1 MTDGLAW
8 ADASAGDE
16 GLLDEIFCLTF
27 VRDLDEAEALRRMGG
42 LPDTVAVRT
51 VPDIGA
57 LHTFEDGYPTV
68 ASVLRLGAWTVVF
81 EPGGFEGAGLVAG
94 LSRGG
99 EAVSVLR
106 HDYASHAFCYAVAGE
121 EVSRF
126 DPTFPAIRYGSDPD
140 RLLPTMRS
148 AGFTLA
154 PDGNFDT
161 PVTDCL
167 RLAELL
173 TGTRPA
179 LGDLTGPLTSAHIE
193 PWFSDAATGG
203 EPVAAADVRRL
214 AGELG
219 VAEASGLADALTAAE
234 AASQIAITPDSPL
247 GLQVRDWL
255 AGSRRASWS
264 ANDHRARDRMTDDER
279 KRAFALGRL
288 AYSIGDA
295 LRTATVR

>member
-1 MTDGLAW
+1 MTDGLTW
-8 ADASAGDE
+8 ADASLGDD

-27 VRDLDEAEALRRMGG
+27 VKNVDEAEALRRMGG

-106 HDYASHAFCYAVAGE
+106 HDYASHAFCYAVGGE

-126 DPTFPAIRYGSDPD
+126 DPMFAGIRYGSDPD
-140 RLLPTMRS
+140 RLLPMMRS

-154 PDGNFDT
+154 LDGNFDT
-161 PVTDCL
+161 PVTECL

-173 TGTRPA
+173 TGA
-179 LGDLTGPLTSAHIE
+179 LPTVDQLTGPLSSAHIE
-193 PWFSDAATGG
+193 PWFSDAATVGG
-203 EPVAAADVRRL
+203 PVAAADVRRL
-214 AGELG
+214 ADELG
-219 VAEASGLADALTAAE
+219 VAGAPGLADALAAAE
-234 AASQIAITPDSPL
+234 SASPVAITPESPL

-255 AGSRRASWS
+255 AGARRASWS
-264 ANDHRARDRMTDDER
+264 ANDHRARDRMGDDER
-279 KRAFALGRL
+279 KRAFALGKL
-288 AYSIGDA
+288 AESLGSA
-295 LRTATVR
+295 LRAA